1 MKSWKKSAVFVM
13 ILMLLFTAVIPTA
26 RAEEVTADET
36 QSTVETTPE
45 ETTGGSAYV
54 PSTVVG
60 TITFSGARTD
70 FSDLQDLIAQVGD
83 LKEFDYTAE
92 SWENL
97 MTVLKACNRVFQG
110 SGQNTVNTAIT
121 NLETAIQ
128 ALVPMNYTIL
138 QAALDN
144 YEVIL
149 KENQLMHDAWV
160 KLDEAVALAR
170 EQFTTGDQKAVD
182 EAAAAVNALLAE
194 REVYELPE
202 PEPQIVTKEVQ
213 VEVLPT
219 DDFCNIPVHHLWP
232 VLFAASA
239 VMNLVLAAALVFVIK
254 HKNKQLDETPL
265 VNYDIYDDMDDYT

>member
-1 MKSWKKSAVFVM
+1 MKSWKKSAVLVM

-26 RAEEVTADET
+26 RAEEVTAEET
-36 QSTVETTPE
+36 RPTVETTPE
-45 ETTGGSAYV
+45 ETTAGSAYV

-110 SGQNTVNTAIT
+110 SGQNAVNTAIA

-239 VMNLVLAAALVFVIK
+239 VMNLVLAAALIFVLK

>member
-1 MKSWKKSAVFVM
+1 MKSWKKSAVLVM

>member
-1 MKSWKKSAVFVM
+1 MKSRKRFAAALM
-13 ILMLLFTAVIPTA
+13 ILMLLFATMIPTA
-26 RAEEVTADET
+26 WAAEVTADET
-36 QSTVETTPE
+36 QSTQETIPQ
-45 ETTGGSAYV
+45 ETDGGSAYV

-83 LKEFDYTAE
+83 LKQYDYTAE

-97 MTVLKACNRVFQG
+97 MTVIKACNRVFQG
-110 SGQNTVNTAIT
+110 SGQNAVNTAIA

-128 ALVPMNYTIL
+128 DLVPMNYTIL
-138 QAALDN
+138 EAALSN
-144 YEVIL
+144 YEAIL

-170 EQFTTGDQKAVD
+170 EQFSTGDQKAVN

-219 DDFCNIPVHHLWP
+219 DDFCNISIHHLWP

-254 HKNKQLDETPL
+254 HKNKQVDETPL